1 MLLSVV
7 IPMYNEAETAKV
19 SAELL
24 SRRLYDAGISFELI
38 FSDDGSTDGGAGVIS
53 AMSQRIPEI
62 KLICSPIRYGKGAAV
77 RRGVLAASGDYVV
90 YTGCNLA
97 YGAESV
103 TAILEKLRVTGADVA
118 IGSRALHPCG
128 YRGYS
133 KTRKLA
139 SLAYMQVL
147 KHAAGFSYTDSQ
159 CGLKAFT
166 KRAAERIFALCE
178 TDGYA
183 FEFEILTIADR
194 LGLSVLEY
202 PVRVAEN
209 VVHKSKV
216 RMVPS
221 AVGMVRDAVKIKHR
235 HKKPKHMKG
244 VSEK

>member
-1 MLLSVV
+1 MLLSVI
-7 IPMYNEAETAKV
+7 IPMYNEAENACR

-24 SRRLYDAGISFELI
+24 SQHLYASGISFELI
-38 FSDDGSTDGGAGVIS
+38 FSDDGSTDDGVGLIS

-62 KLICSPIRYGKGAAV
+62 KLVCSPVRNGKGAAI
-77 RRGVLAASGDYVV
+77 RKGALSASGDYVI

-128 YRGYS
+128 YNGYS

-139 SLAYMQVL
+139 ALGYMQIL

-166 KRAAERIFALCE
+166 GRAARRIFALCE

-183 FEFEILTIADR
+183 FDFEVLTVADK

-202 PVRVAEN
+202 PVRVTDS
-209 VVHKSKV
+209 VLHKSKV
-216 RMVPS
+216 RMLPG
-221 AVGMVRDAVKIKHR
+221 AFGMMTDVVRIKRRHR
-235 HKKPKHMKG
+235 S
-244 VSEK
+244 SEKDKK

>member
-24 SRRLYDAGISFELI
+24 SRHLYDSGISFELI
-38 FSDDGSTDGGAGVIS
+38 FSDDGSTDGGAGVVS
-53 AMSQRIPEI
+53 ALSQRIPEI
-62 KLICSPIRYGKGAAV
+62 KLVCSPVRNGKGAAV
-77 RRGVLAASGDYVV
+77 RKGVLAASGDYVV
-90 YTGCNLA
+90 YIGCNMA

-103 TAILEKLRVTGADVA
+103 TAILEKLSVSGADVA
-118 IGSRALHPCG
+118 IGSRALHPYG
-128 YRGYS
+128 YNGYS

-139 SLAYMQVL
+139 ALGYMQIL
-147 KHAAGFSYTDSQ
+147 KRAAGFSYTDSQ

-166 KRAAERIFALCE
+166 KRAAQRIFALCE

-183 FEFEILTIADR
+183 FDFEVLTVADK

-202 PVRVAEN
+202 PVRVTGS
-209 VVHKSKV
+209 VTHRSKV
-216 RMVPS
+216 GMLPS
-221 AVGMVRDAVKIKHR
+221 AVGMIKDAVKIKRR
-235 HKKPKHMKG
+235 HKKLKYMKG